1 MSNSSSR
8 NAWDI
13 VTTALFILG
22 NYAKNGYKNVIVSD
36 FEDIKLKQLQT
47 LFSGNLYLIFTL
59 FVTDEEELKKRVLTQ
74 TRDSGF
80 RDVEKSIQWNEDV
93 KEREVLQNETKIDN
107 TKNSPERT
115 LQIILDQLEG

>member
-1 MSNSSSR
+1 M
-8 NAWDI
+8 
-13 VTTALFILG
+13 
-22 NYAKNGYKNVIVSD
+22 IVSD